1 MKTIKQLFLPL
12 VLISALL
19 AASACGFG
27 NEPAP
32 AAEPAAQIR
41 AMQPTFTPTA
51 VQAPPAVPVQ
61 PVATATLVA
70 AAPAPVQATNPLTV
84 AAAVTPTLAA
94 APVVTPTVAAK
105 PKAVVNT
112 PLINVRTGPGTE
124 FTIVQ
129 TVDRGQEYDIV
140 GKNASGQWWNV
151 CCINGQSVWIINQFV
166 DTDGPVDGV
175 PVVTPVA
182 GVVAPTAA
190 PAPAAPQPAKPAA
203 PAPAAPAP
211 AAPAPAAPAAFEF
224 NLIEATQF
232 PDNHVVH
239 AFLYVYQGASVLD
252 GYTLRVT
259 KNGAEIPV
267 NALSIG
273 GQASLT
279 WPFQDSRQRLQNLK
293 VEFQGVPPAGKWE
306 FQLMRGGTPVGPVA
320 TFNLADND
328 PNQELYVRY
337 EKK

>member
-1 MKTIKQLFLPL
+1 MKTIKRLYLPL
-12 VLISALL
+12 VLISTMLL
-19 AASACGFG
+19 AGACGFG
-27 NEPAP
+27 SDAAPSGEPTV
-32 AAEPAAQIR
+32 QIR

-51 VQAPPAVPVQ
+51 VQAQPAALATQ
-61 PVATATLVA
+61 PAAPTPAAPAAAPLQATTPITVAVVLTPTVA
-70 AAPAPVQATNPLTV
+70 AAPALTTT
-84 AAAVTPTLAA
+84 AAL
-94 APVVTPTVAAK
+94 K

-140 GKNASGQWWNV
+140 GKNASAQWWNI

-166 DTDGPVDGV
+166 DTDGPVDAV
-175 PVVTPVA
+175 PVVTPAA
-182 GVVAPTAA
+182 GIVAPTAA
-190 PAPAAPQPAKPAA
+190 PAPVAPQPAQPAA
-203 PAPAAPAP
+203 PAPVAPVP

-232 PDNHVVH
+232 PDNNVVH
-239 AFLYVYQGASVLD
+239 VFLYVYQGATVLD

-267 NALSIG
+267 SALSIG

-293 VEFQGVPPAGKWE
+293 LEFQGVPPGGRWE
-306 FQLMRGGTPVGPVA
+306 FQLVRGGTPVGQVV